1 MAVTVLTGIT
11 DQNFD
16 DEVLESALP
25 VFACFTVRWCRSC
38 YPTCLVANELAEKYE
53 GKIKFVRVDADRSPE
68 ISARYHVRALPT
80 IIIFQD
86 SQPAKTLPGYQERRS
101 LKYLLDSLL
110 AQEGLEN
117 KRGELNVI

>member
-1 MAVTVLTGIT
+1 MVGMVLMGVT

-16 DEVLESALP
+16 NEVLESASL
-25 VFACFTVRWCRSC
+25 VFACFTAPWCHSC
-38 YPTCLVANELAEKYE
+38 YPACLIADELAKKYE

-86 SQPAKTLPGYQERRS
+86 AQPVKTLPGYQEPGS

-110 AQEGLEN
+110 AQE
-117 KRGELNVI
+117 ELKIKEGS